1 MEGNRRKR
9 GLGLALVAAS
19 LVLAVG
25 AAPMVG
31 FGADHLD
38 APNLTSP
45 KMRPDADINDV
56 YVFEG
61 ANAAQTA
68 IAVTT
73 HPAAGAIAP
82 FAYAT
87 DVTYAMRIDRNGDAL
102 ADIQYAFRFGKA
114 NRDGKQYYT
123 VKKTDR
129 HGARTVAQG
138 WTGRTLSV
146 AGGGKVFAGLRS
158 DPFFFDLDA
167 FRGTVLGQ
175 GDRTFCDGNQVDFF
189 ENLNTK
195 GLVLQVPDWA
205 LGRNIGVWAVT
216 IGDKVG
222 QIDRM
227 GRPAINTVFNSGD
240 DKNAFNL
247 GRPATDRSRFGDNVV
262 NVLKTFSALDTEG
275 AYSDA
280 EANTLA
286 DVLLPDMV
294 TYDTSTK
301 AVGPLNGRALADDV
315 IDAELNIVTGGF
327 AFPGRNGTG
336 AITGDCVGPHTDYLG
351 SFPYLGRPHAH

>member
-1 MEGNRRKR
+1 MESKRR

-25 AAPMVG
+25 AAPMIG

-87 DVTYAMRIDRNGDAL
+87 DVTYAMRIDRNGDAF
-102 ADIQYAFRFGKA
+102 ADLQYSFRFGKPNA
-114 NRDGKQYYT
+114 QGHQWYT
-123 VKKTDR
+123 VKRSDN
-129 HGARTVAQG
+129 HGTRVVAQG
-138 WTGRTLSV
+138 RTGRTLGV

-167 FRGTVLGQ
+167 FLGTVLGQ
-175 GDRTFCDGNQVDFF
+175 GDRRFCDGQAVDFF

-216 IGDKVG
+216 IGDRVG

-227 GRPAINTVFNSGD
+227 GRPAINTVFNSGE
-240 DKNAFNL
+240 DKNLFNA
-247 GRPATDRSRFGDNVV
+247 GRPSTDRAAFGDNVV
-262 NVLKTFSALDTEG
+262 SVLKTFSGLDTEG
-275 AYSDA
+275 VYSDA

-327 AFPGRNGTG
+327 PFAGRNATG
-336 AITGDCVGPHTDYLG
+336 AITSDCVGPHADYL
-351 SFPYLGRPHAH
+351 SFFPYLGRPHAH